1 MSLVVLRHA
10 PLVRFWSDR
19 GLLDVSPPAEALVER
34 LGDWLDVRQAI
45 ALHQLLGQESVEPA
59 SDQAVI
65 RHPGR
70 STELPA
76 ILAQLR
82 DEILTNRPVPGLW
95 RNPMPETP
103 AQRPPDWGEL
113 WEPYRRFMVDHQ
125 KQMALLVGRERRRL
139 REALSAYPAI
149 GATLADM
156 DAAFERAIGPKEA
169 QCLAVLP
176 RHTEHYLR
184 QLLAD
189 AEIHDIPFQQVMRT
203 FERDLRLALVHEL
216 DLRAQPVLGLL
227 ETLTSLSP

>member
-65 RHPGR
+65 RNPGR

-76 ILAQLR
+76 IMAQLR
-82 DEILTNRPVPGLW
+82 DEILTNRPAPGLW

-103 AQRPPDWGEL
+103 AQKPADWPEL
-113 WEPYRRFMVDHQ
+113 WEPYRRYMVDHQ
-125 KQMALLVGRERRRL
+125 KQMGLILGRERRRL
-139 REALSAYPAI
+139 RQALSGCPGI
-149 GATLADM
+149 GVTLAAM

-169 QCLAVLP
+169 QWLSVLP
-176 RHTEHYLR
+176 LYTEQYLR

-189 AEIHDIPFQQVMRT
+189 AEIHDTPFQQIMRT

-227 ETLTSLSP
+227 ETLTSLFP